1 MWAWAWEEEEEEEES
16 KKWKVVMDA
25 LGLDHFAERVGRSF
39 EFGLFSER
47 RKRPSSFPGAD

>member
-1 MWAWAWEEEEEEEES
+1 MWAWAWEEEEEEES